1 MIKGI
6 TYEITLSL
14 IKKIFALI
22 LPEVSNHIRQLL
34 EAYLKE
40 LYKKAIETE
49 NVFDDYF
56 VKLLADV
63 LGIKLEE

>member
-6 TYEITLSL
+6 TYEIALSL
-14 IKKIFALI
+14 IKKIFALV
-22 LPEVSNHIRQLL
+22 LPEVSGHIKQLL
-34 EAYLKE
+34 EAYLKD

-49 NVFDDYF
+49 NVFDDYL
-56 VKLLADV
+56 VILIADI